1 MLHAV
6 SAPGRI
12 CLVGEHCDYAKGMS
26 VALPISHKVTAE
38 GTPRNDQTI
47 SLISHVDNA
56 VHQLTV
62 SLDNLTILRDH
73 ILRYSVAALKALL
86 EKGHSLGGMDVV
98 LHSDLPMKK
107 GLSSSAAI
115 SVATLKLFN
124 DVYHLNMTEAEIAEF
139 AYIAE
144 HDILGIGCGRNDQI
158 VSSYNSLVLM
168 DYKNGGKPKVTLL
181 QKSRQPMYILVG
193 IPQADKR
200 NLPLL
205 LKASNKAYFQPKRAE
220 DYRFKKALD
229 TLIPEEVVLPFLDA
243 VKKSDAVA
251 AGMCLRKNQG
261 IYDQYFVPVSDDF
274 KAPLLYEF
282 LDLAKNHGSLGEKW
296 TGAGGAGAFICLTK
310 TTDEQERLRQALARN
325 SSTDLRFVTAIL

>member
-26 VALPISHKVTAE
+26 IALPLGHKVTAE

-62 SLDNLTILRDH
+62 SLDNLTILRGH

-124 DVYHLNMTEAEIAEF
+124 DAHHLGMREAEIAEL

-181 QKSRQPMYILVG
+181 QKSRQPMRILVG
-193 IPQADKR
+193 IPQTDKR
-200 NLPLL
+200 NLPSL
-205 LKASNKAYFQPKRAE
+205 LKASNKAYFQPERPE
-220 DYRFKKALD
+220 DYQFQKALD

-243 VKKSDAVA
+243 VRQGDAIA
-251 AGMCLRKNQG
+251 AGMRLRKNQE
-261 IYDQYFVPVSDDF
+261 IYDQYFVPVSNYF

-282 LDLAKNHGSLGEKW
+282 LELAKNHGSLGEKW
-296 TGAGGAGAFICLTK
+296 TGAGGAGAFICLTESIEK
-310 TTDEQERLRQALARN
+310 QERLRQALA
-325 SSTDLRFVTAIL
+325 SASPVDVKFVSAIL